1 MKTLV
6 IGDIQGCYQELQDLL
21 QQTEL
26 SKEDR
31 IVAVGDLVDRGPES
45 PAVLNFFRS
54 RINARSVMG
63 NHEYK
68 HIEAFVNRGKTTQHL
83 IAAKE
88 QFADSYP
95 DAVAF
100 MKTLPVYLELED
112 AIVVHAFFEPEIPL
126 KQQQNDILL
135 GLPAAEEY
143 LKQKYHWPW
152 YETYTGEKPLIVGHR
167 DYSGNGVPTVYKER
181 VYCIDTGCCY
191 GRKLTGVLLPDFRL
205 FTVAARGRAQQ

>member
-21 QQTEL
+21 QQSGL
-26 SKEDR
+26 SQEDR

-54 RINARSVMG
+54 QINARSVMG

-68 HIEAFVNRGKTTQHL
+68 HIEAFENRGKTTQHL
-83 IAAKE
+83 IAARE
-88 QFADSYP
+88 RFADSYP

-100 MKTLPVYLELED
+100 MKTLPLYLELPD

-126 KQQQNDILL
+126 NRQRKDVLL
-135 GLPAAEEY
+135 GLAAGEGF
-143 LKQKYHWPW
+143 LKEKYHWPW
-152 YETYTGEKPLIVGHR
+152 YDIYTGTKPLIVGHR
-167 DYSGNGVPTVYKER
+167 DYSGSGIPLVYKDR

-205 FTVAARGRAQQ
+205 FTVAARSD